1 MGKYI
6 LKRIGRSILSLIAIM
21 IFTIVLIYSLM
32 DREVLAGKTCHEQYP
47 TIQNNA
53 RTRLKYQIWEEYG
66 YLETYDYV
74 NFCAIKYERGSEEF
88 NRCQNIDQ
96 VFESKQKYCEITSG
110 RLGYSACLAADRTY
124 LVDSDIPEIQEF
136 ISKYEKA
143 GYTIVRAN
151 PMPEDKYEDA
161 YQPNDE
167 TTESTLPSNVSDG
180 PTPDV
185 VETLSLKD
193 GGEGK
198 LFAYKNKST
207 FVRLWDFFKN
217 IFYFDGK
224 NYYKKINK
232 ERIANGQD
240 PIELTPSL
248 TFGKDPFTGNLS
260 LRCVGCKNK
269 YLLYF
274 DGKFPF
280 IHQNWIEFNLGR
292 SYQYS
297 KDTVLVMTDPQGKP
311 YEEDVTYPN
320 GTTTPGHRIDFYSCE
335 LNPNPTPSDVV
346 LYNGYYT
353 SCNEAKQGKSMIG
366 YSFLIGIIS
375 TVIAY
380 LFGVPIGILM
390 ARHKGK
396 LADKIGICY
405 IVFMMAVPSL
415 AYIYMFRRLGQNM
428 GLPINLRVTGDSPA
442 WTAYILPIV
451 SLALPSIGGLMSWI
465 RRYMIDQMNSDY
477 VKFARAKGLSELE
490 IFNRH
495 IFKNAAIPIIHNIPG
510 GFLGSLTGAL
520 ITERVFGVPGVGK
533 LFTDAISKTD
543 NSMLI
548 GLTFFYAIL
557 SMTALILG
565 DVLMAIV
572 DPRISFAEKGGRK

>member
-21 IFTIVLIYSLM
+21 IFTIILIYSLM
-32 DREVLAGKTCHEQYP
+32 NKDTLVAKQEQYQK
-47 TIQNNA
+47 TSNNE
-53 RTRLKYQIWEEYG
+53 RLMFKYQVWEDYG
-66 YLETYDYV
+66 YIETYDYV
-74 NFCAIKYERGSEEF
+74 NFCAVKYDRGTEDF
-88 NRCQNIDQ
+88 NRCEDIEQ
-96 VFESKQKYCEITSG
+96 VFESKQKYCEITTS
-110 RLGYSACLAADRTY
+110 RLGYSDCMAKDRDY
-124 LVDSDIPEIQEF
+124 LVDSDIPEIKEF
-136 ISKYEKA
+136 IDKYTKA

-151 PMPEDKYEDA
+151 PVPQDVYDDA
-161 YQPNDE
+161 YNPGNDE
-167 TTESTLPSNVSDG
+167 NTDNTISETNDG
-180 PTPDV
+180 PRPDEV
-185 VETLSLKD
+185 RYMELKA

-198 LFAYKNKST
+198 LLAYRNRST
-207 FVRLWDFFKN
+207 FARLWDFFKN
-217 IFYFDGK
+217 IFYFDGQ
-224 NYYKKINK
+224 NYYKKINA
-232 ERIANGQD
+232 ERINEGLA
-240 PIELTPSL
+240 PIDITPSL
-248 TFGKDPFTGNLS
+248 TFGKDPHTGTLS

-280 IHQNWIEFNLGR
+280 IHQNWLEFNLGR
-292 SYQYS
+292 SYFYQ
-297 KDTVLVMTDPQGKP
+297 KDTVEVMTDPQGDP

-320 GTTTPGHRIDFYSCE
+320 GTTQSAHRMNFFSCQ
-335 LNPNPTPSDVV
+335 LNPNAMESDKI
-346 LYNGYYT
+346 LYDGYYT
-353 SCNEAKQGKSMIG
+353 SCMEAKQGKSMIG
-366 YSFLIGIIS
+366 YSFMIGILS
-375 TVIAY
+375 TVISY
-380 LFGVPIGILM
+380 LLGVPIGILM

-396 LADKIGICY
+396 AVDKIGICY

-415 AYIYMFRRLGQNM
+415 AYIYMFRRLGQDM
-428 GLPINLRVTGDSPA
+428 GLPINLRVTADSPA

-510 GFLGSLTGAL
+510 GFLGALTGAL

-533 LFTDAISKTD
+533 LFTDAIEKTD
-543 NSMLI
+543 NSMLV

-572 DPRISFAEKGGRK
+572 DPRISFSEKGGRK